1 MRLSTSRRCTSW
13 LRFSSHLTNQ
23 CSRPAKSGPPLI
35 FDVRTH
41 VSSHYEFRQISL
53 RRKVAMA
60 VAMFCAVIFIVW
72 ILPEWTRTPFQPL
85 ALDAILLLVG
95 LSAIS
100 SAITIVEIARATLPS
115 TSGWSDERH
124 FWFVAR
130 ALGVLLV
137 IQ

>member
-1 MRLSTSRRCTSW
+1 M
-13 LRFSSHLTNQ
+13 
-23 CSRPAKSGPPLI
+23 
-35 FDVRTH
+35 
-41 VSSHYEFRQISL
+41 
-53 RRKVAMA
+53 AMA

-124 FWFVAR
+124 FRFVAR

-137 IQ
+137 IQFTGVLLALSSYS